1 MIVSFGLGP
10 WTYQI
15 SCLSSTKLNL
25 NVVAE
30 TFTKYVFYLNLTI
43 LVGIIYCASQ
53 CNKVLYKNHRFSI
66 EIHVKALFLGRG
78 TSY

>member
-25 NVVAE
+25 KLRNSMQISESAYVRAVFHSLFI
-30 TFTKYVFYLNLTI
+30 FTLIAIAIYRDLNYSY
-43 LVGIIYCASQ
+43 IIA
-53 CNKVLYKNHRFSI
+53 
-66 EIHVKALFLGRG
+66 KARN
-78 TSY
+78 